1 MRRWNWWRGLLLAVL
16 VGAVCAV
23 GVPTGQALA
32 ATNQGPDPTNFV
44 ESTRYGNSYPG
55 VARQVDYVVA
65 TSAFNT
71 ILQTTIK
78 IYMPASSGQIVVHNQ
93 NICYATFK
101 AGGRNYDQLDDGVIN
116 SSGNA
121 VSFRIGA
128 TTLWGAFDSSGT
140 CDSKT
145 VTFNVSGGVLDPN
158 TGLYPFQLVVSA
170 NPATDKYMDTFWV
183 TAPAGAYVSQDSS
196 LSTSSFG
203 MNQTSPIPAGN
214 NPGNTQSPPNP
225 YVNYSHWFIPFGPD
239 CSVTTPTVNKRIE
252 LFDDDNRGNW
262 DVQPRP
268 FFVRVN
274 EYDRS
279 GVLQNFLTANSITF
293 PDGAATGN
301 YTYYGNGMYEVW
313 TTSSGKRIWM
323 DYTFKRDMKYQ
334 WYVDSAYYDNTL
346 QFKIPF
352 DNVFYYLECATNGF
366 NLQPNIGVAVTSGG
380 APVSGN
386 TAEAGDSVTFS
397 YAVNNIG
404 STDSSSVAC
413 TIYANSHAGYFAV
426 PSPAESTGSSPPVAT
441 GCPRAFPEGV
451 NTPLGSETV
460 NGLPANT
467 SVCRSLYVNPS
478 TPGGPP
484 LGTEVC
490 VYVTSKPYTR
500 VYGGD
505 VSAGGLMAS
514 PNSPASCSQN
524 TGAAIIGWNR
534 RSASAP
540 AYAGAGVQ
548 FAAYAMSTIF
558 DVATALGSSG
568 SATSPTGLSFANDTT
583 NATDTANGIFGG
595 SFGPVACI
603 ADYYN
608 TRPASTASLP
618 PSPAITNMVTGTP
631 YGTNGDAYFSG
642 GGTISQGERITV
654 YVDGNAYIDTN
665 ITYAGS
671 GSWTNSTIPSFRL
684 IARGNILIGAN
695 VSQLDGLYVAQPT
708 SGGSG
713 GVIYTCASTAGGQH
727 AILRTDPTF
736 FSQCDN
742 QKLTVNGSFVAKQL
756 YLSRTIGT
764 LRQSSAGEAST
775 SANIAETFN
784 YGPFLW
790 MMQPTDSTG
799 GLEYD
804 AINSLPPVL

>member
-1 MRRWNWWRGLLLAVL
+1 M
-16 VGAVCAV
+16 
-23 GVPTGQALA
+23 A
-32 ATNQGPDPTNFV
+32 ATNQGPDPANFV
-44 ESTRYGNSYPG
+44 GSSRYGNSYPG
-55 VARQVDYVVA
+55 VTRTVDYVVA

-78 IYMPASSGQIVVHNQ
+78 VYLPASSGQIVVHNQ
-93 NICYATFK
+93 NICYNTFK
-101 AGGRNYDQLDDGVIN
+101 AGGRNYDQLDDGAIS
-116 SSGNA
+116 SSGHA
-121 VSFRIGA
+121 VVFALVG
-128 TTLWGAFDSSGT
+128 TTQFQWGDFDSSGT

-145 VTFNVSGGVLDPN
+145 VTLNLSGVALDPATN
-158 TGLYPFQLVVSA
+158 MYPYSILVTA
-170 NPATDKYMDTFWV
+170 NAAADKYMNTFWL
-183 TAPAGAYVSQDSS
+183 TGPAGTIISQDSS

-203 MNQTSPIPAGN
+203 MNQTSPIPAGD
-214 NPGNTQSPPNP
+214 NPGSTQSPPNP
-225 YVNYSHWFIPFGPD
+225 YVDYTNWTIPFGPD
-239 CSVTTPTVNKRIE
+239 CSVTTPTVTKRIE
-252 LFDDDNRGNW
+252 MFDDDNRGNW

-268 FFVRVN
+268 FYIKLTELTRA
-274 EYDRS
+274 
-279 GVLQNFLTANSITF
+279 GVVQGTLTPSFTF
-293 PDGAATGN
+293 PDGSG
-301 YTYYGNGMYEVW
+301 GFSLISPGLYEVW
-313 TTSSGKRIWM
+313 TTASGKRVWI
-323 DYTFKRDMKYQ
+323 DYTFKRDMKYE
-334 WYVDSAYYDNTL
+334 WFVDSVYYDNTL

-352 DNVFYYLECATNGF
+352 DNVFYYLECATGNF
-366 NLQPNIGVAVTSGG
+366 NLQPSIGIAITSGG
-380 APVSGN
+380 SPVSGN

-397 YAVNNIG
+397 YAVNNTG
-404 STDSSSVAC
+404 STDSSLVAC

-426 PSPAESTGSSPPVAT
+426 PSPAESSGSSPPVAT
-441 GCPRAFPEGV
+441 GCPRAFPKSV
-451 NTPLGSETV
+451 NTTLGSETV

-478 TPGGPP
+478 TPGGSA

-490 VYVTSKPYTR
+490 VYVASKPYAR

-505 VSAGGLMAS
+505 VSAGGGLVTS
-514 PNSPASCSQN
+514 PSSPTSCSQN

-558 DVATALGSSG
+558 DTATALVSS

-583 NATDTANGIFGG
+583 SAGSSANGIFGG
-595 SFGPVACI
+595 SFGSVACI
-603 ADYYN
+603 ADYYSA
-608 TRPASTASLP
+608 RPASTSSLP
-618 PSPAITNMVTGTP
+618 PSPAITNMVNGVV
-631 YGTNGDAYFSG
+631 YGTNSDAYFSG

-654 YVDGNAYIDTN
+654 YVDGNAYINTN
-665 ITYAGS
+665 IAYAGS

-684 IARGNILIGAN
+684 IVRGNIFIDAS

-727 AILRTDPTF
+727 AILQTDPTF
-736 FSQCDN
+736 LSQCDN

-764 LRQSSAGEAST
+764 LRQSSASEAST